1 MLDFPIKNCVVI
13 NINQTSGR
21 VFLLRMTMEVMLI
34 SNDHFQM
41 VLFPLSPLFN
51 IHFLTSL

>member
-1 MLDFPIKNCVVI
+1 MLDFLIKNCVVI

-41 VLFPLSPLFN
+41 VLFPLSSLFN